1 MSQKINCF
9 NAKHLAYSF
18 YVKTKILIDLHIC
31 ISVPLNKE
39 VFLRI
44 LLDYQG
50 KFSNILDELKNDL
63 NELKTKFCKL
73 ESDLHISRNVNDKLS
88 DKLVVLECKCHA
100 NEQYSRRECLEISG
114 IPAEVGDKDIEKK
127 VLEVLDAI
135 GAPVN
140 TDSVEDCHRIPSKG
154 YLKKVILKLSHWKG
168 SRQVWLNKKKLKQ
181 LKPKSLNLPAS
192 VKIYINESLCPYYK
206 KLWTKC
212 KKLWDAKRILSF
224 WVSNGS
230 IRVKLVNENV
240 SIITH
245 DCDLEKLFPGDP
257 LIADTN

>member
-1 MSQKINCF
+1 MS
-9 NAKHLAYSF
+9 HTESSLMR
-18 YVKTKILIDLHIC
+18 
-31 ISVPLNKE
+31 LNKE
-39 VFLRI
+39 DLVRM

-50 KFSNILDELKNDL
+50 KFNNILDELKNDL

-88 DKLVVLECKCHA
+88 DKLTVLERKCHA

-140 TDSVEDCHRIPSKG
+140 TDLVEDCHRIPSKG
-154 YLKKVILKLSHWKG
+154 SPKKVILKLSRRKD
-168 SRQVWLNKKKLKQ
+168 SRRVLLNKKKLKQ
-181 LKPKSLNLPAS
+181 LKPESINMPAP
-192 VKIYINESLCPYYK
+192 VKIYINERLCPCYK
-206 KLWTKC
+206 KFWTKC
-212 KKLWDAKRILSF
+212 KTLWDVERILSF

-230 IRVKLVNENV
+230 IRVKLVNKNA